1 MRHEDKDQARSFEE
15 RLWPYYVEAFEILR
29 GRQKH
34 YGPANILAAGVWG
47 TLEQTVNK
55 VERARAQLDGE
66 IEAGK
71 IRLSEMDSKT
81 EAVFRDSLMD
91 LINYAAIAL
100 ALWDG
105 EWTAGMKMEP
115 DSVVRNVR

>member
-1 MRHEDKDQARSFEE
+1 MRLEDKNPTRSFED
-15 RLWPYYVEAFEILR
+15 RMWPYYSEAFAILR
-29 GRQKH
+29 GRQRH

-91 LINYAAIAL
+91 LINYAVITL

-105 EWTAGMKMEP
+105 EWTADMKMEP